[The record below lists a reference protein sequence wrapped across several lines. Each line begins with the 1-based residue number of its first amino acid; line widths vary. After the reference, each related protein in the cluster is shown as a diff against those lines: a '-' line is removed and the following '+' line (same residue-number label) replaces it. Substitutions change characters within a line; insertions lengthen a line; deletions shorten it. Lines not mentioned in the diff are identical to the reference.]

1 MQVTLAADVVVH
13 AGCGVHVPSAV
24 GVFDKAG
31 GDAYGGGDSIS
42 FGIQSSQ
49 ICAQTTQAI

>member
-1 MQVTLAADVVVH
+1 VQVTLAADVVIH

>member
-24 GVFDKAG
+24 RVFDEAG
-31 GDAYGGGDSIS
+31 GNAYGGGDSIS

-49 ICAQTTQAI
+49 ICAQTTKAI

>member
-13 AGCGVHVPSAV
+13 ASRGVHVPGAV
-24 GVFDKAG
+24 GVFDEAG
-31 GDAYGGGDSIS
+31 GDSYGGGDSIS

-49 ICAQTTQAI
+49 ICAQTTQTI